1 MVSPSGYLQGVL
13 WQVLAATGSMMHKD
27 PLQQTLQHGNA
38 VANAGK
44 ESAAKYITMAA
55 RMTDIFII

>member
-1 MVSPSGYLQGVL
+1 
-13 WQVLAATGSMMHKD
+13 MHKD